1 MSAAGEAMAEEDTHA
16 SGAKP
21 RPEGRAREQGWRPTN
36 EFLGYAASG
45 AEAARRC
52 AIEERP
58 TTGRTAIQI
67 WCGGR
72 E

>member
-1 MSAAGEAMAEEDTHA
+1 MSAAGKAKAEEDALA

-21 RPEGRAREQGWRPTN
+21 RPEGRVRERGRRPTN
-36 EFLGYAASG
+36 VCLGYAASG
-45 AEAARRC
+45 AEAARCR

-58 TTGRTAIQI
+58 TTGCPTIQK